1 MIAMK
6 LVKLFKNIYSVNF
19 PTRRSLASTFLR
31 FQEFYESSEFK
42 GKIFTLKE
50 YKKWYAVNSPGG
62 KKTGKFTY
70 YQDWGGFN
78 IPTYV
83 LKPFYQGK
91 FDPLSSKEKKF
102 LELFKGKRGKF
113 YIIGTYGKV
122 SEKLLRHE
130 IAHGLFYTNSAY
142 KNGVLKILRNVDK
155 KTILKINNYLS
166 SGSYHP
172 EVWVDENNA
181 YILSNLGELE
191 KVGIDVSK
199 LEEVN
204 KKLNNLLDEHLK

>member
-1 MIAMK
+1 MLLTELAGE
-6 LVKLFKNIYSVNF
+6 IYSVKY

-31 FQEFYESSEFK
+31 FQEFYESPKFRR
-42 GKIFTLKE
+42 KIFTLAE
-50 YKKWYAVNSPGG
+50 YKKWYIANSPGG

-78 IPTYV
+78 IPSYV
-83 LKPFYQGK
+83 LKPFYQDK

-102 LELFKGKRGKF
+102 LELFKDKKGKF
-113 YIIGTYGKV
+113 YIIGTFGKV

-155 KTILKINNYLS
+155 KIMLKINNYLS
-166 SGSYHP
+166 SSGGYHP
-172 EVWVDENNA
+172 DVWVDETHA
-181 YILSNLGELE
+181 HLLSNLGELE
-191 KVGIDVSK
+191 KTGVNVSK
-199 LEEVN
+199 LKEVN
-204 KKLNNLLDEHLK
+204 KNLNSLLDKYLS